1 MRGIRK
7 RGDAEGGVIIASIFL
22 LVVILLFVAVFKVAV
37 KPGKEIIG
45 AVENSDKTILLINAL
60 RTDIEDGK
68 DIADLIVDGYENR
81 NFDKAKEELS
91 KVLDKAYEGRVV
103 KGFVVVRLKSDDKV
117 VVSSD
122 FMISEKFLVG
132 KPIESGERV
141 PVDIANIPVDGEHYM
156 EAMLYE
162 L

>member
-81 NFDKAKEELS
+81 NFDKANGVS
-91 KVLDKAYEGRVV
+91 TIGAISPFTPIDKALYTSVTASTPPIFNMIGSPTNVV
-103 KGFVVVRLKSDDKV
+103 TSFRRIISSIRLPSA
-117 VVSSD
+117 SNSAL
-122 FMISEKFLVG
+122 ISKT
-132 KPIESGERV
+132 P
-141 PVDIANIPVDGEHYM
+141 
-156 EAMLYE
+156 
-162 L
+162 